1 MKCVMIQ
8 FLYLF
13 KRMTFVYYEKFIFET
28 VNKILHVKA
37 LSCMIHCVNLRR
49 FIMANWWSNI

>member
-1 MKCVMIQ
+1 
-8 FLYLF
+8 
-13 KRMTFVYYEKFIFET
+13 MTFVYYEKIIFET